1 MTQKIALAPQV
12 QVNKVATFRDLDQ
25 DLLKH
30 SAFTTLDNEIDLKL
44 LAKGG
49 GYKSWWE
56 IWIVF
61 VDHVVMG

>member
-49 GYKSWWE
+49 GYKSW
-56 IWIVF
+56 
-61 VDHVVMG
+61 